1 MKFKLNQVHFSIRKR
16 LLMNIMRTFIFLCY
30 TIGFAISPSD
40 IVSQN
45 TKIIIEEDISLSVDE
60 VFKLIMNQTD
70 YKFFYEKGTF
80 KDIHKV
86 KVTEGVVNVNKLLV
100 RSLSNGNFDI
110 EVTKKNVILIK
121 QRAVSESI
129 KKKVQ
134 EHQITGTIV
143 DKDGNPLPG
152 ASIMEKGT
160 IIGTVTDFDGKFSLS
175 VSDENAILVV
185 TYLGFATQEIA
196 VGDQTSFTITLQ
208 EDASALDEVVLIGY
222 GSQRKS
228 DLTGAVTVVKLKA
241 MDEVPVVSVDQ
252 ALVGRV
258 GGVQINQS
266 SGQAGAGTSIRIRG
280 GNSINGTNEP
290 LFVIDGFP
298 IINDNGAFAAGG
310 PLGLTNS
317 GSGNAGQGN
326 PNGALNWLNPAD
338 IESVQ
343 VLKDASATAIYGSRG
358 ANGVI
363 IITTKKGRAREGRI
377 NYNVSTVSSR
387 LNTSNIELMNAK
399 EYATYLNQR
408 ADNLGLQKYYTG
420 QTIDGIYYPTPDELG
435 NGTNWI
441 DEVSRNDLA
450 VNHSLDFNGG
460 SLDQFYSGSIGW
472 TEQNSPLIGS
482 ELKRLNLRL
491 NFKANLTS
499 YLKLDNTISYS
510 NSWTDNSPADSR
522 DVQKYGLWEAALV
535 TSPIEPARNP
545 DGSLNYSGGDPSNS
559 AGPPKL
565 SYNPIALGTDIL
577 NRNTSATFMNNLSLK
592 LDILDGLSLET
603 RGSIF
608 KNDVLR
614 DIYYNSNSTFN
625 GFMVGGLAGKNTN
638 NSVSFLTETFIN
650 YKKEF
655 GKNVLSALAGFSYQQ
670 STFRSQQAGAS
681 GFPNDNLLNENLSAG
696 NTTYPTVGN
705 KIEDLLSSYF
715 VRVNNIY
722 NDKYILTF
730 TARYDGS
737 SKFAEGNKWAFFP
750 SGAFSWRI
758 SQEDFLKDSE
768 ALSDLKLR
776 VSYGLSGNQA
786 ISSLQTKSTIGFNQY
801 PYGGVLQTGVFP
813 SVLGNEDLTW
823 ETTTQFNVG
832 MDFGLWNQRLTGSIN
847 YYDKKTTDLIQFLP
861 IPSNSGFSQQ
871 LTNLG
876 SLTNKGIELE
886 LQAIAIDKGDLRW
899 TIDANIAKNKQS
911 ISDLGVDS
919 GKILM
924 PFNVVGGNPAN
935 VALIEGEP
943 VGLFYGHV
951 RDGLFRTAAEIA
963 NGPTIGGEQ
972 VGDKRFKDL
981 NNDGV
986 INDQDRQVIGDPNP
1000 DFIFG
1005 LTNNFTYKRFN
1016 LGFTFQGSIGGD
1028 VWNLGNFVQ
1037 ERLGNRSK
1045 AANDYFT
1052 ANNTDA
1058 VYSAPGLEVGRGNH
1072 SDFSVEDGSFIRLKT
1087 INIGYNVP
1095 VESIKFARSFRIY
1108 ASATNLFTITNY
1120 SGFDPEVNSFAQSNL
1135 FRNIDI
1141 LSIPQYKN
1149 YSLGVNIGL

>member
-1 MKFKLNQVHFSIRKR
+1 
-16 LLMNIMRTFIFLCY
+16 MN
-30 TIGFAISPSD
+30 
-40 IVSQN
+40 N
-45 TKIIIEEDISLSVDE
+45 
-60 VFKLIMNQTD
+60 N
-70 YKFFYEKGTF
+70 YEKNIKRILLFSLILLTNLVIAQENIISG
-80 KDIHKV
+80 I
-86 KVTEGVVNVNKLLV
+86 VT
-100 RSLSNGNFDI
+100 SSNGI
-110 EVTKKNVILIK
+110 
-121 QRAVSESI
+121 
-129 KKKVQ
+129 
-134 EHQITGTIV
+134 
-143 DKDGNPLPG
+143 PLPG
-152 ASIMEKGT
+152 VNILKEGT
-160 IIGTVTDFDGKFSLS
+160 SVGAQTDFDGKFSIKANKG
-175 VSDENAILVV
+175 EILV
-185 TYLGFATQEIA
+185 F
-196 VGDQTSFTITLQ
+196 SFIGMKTIKITIESETTINIQLE
-208 EDASALDEVVLIGY
+208 EDAASLDEVVLIGY

-228 DLTGAVTVVKLKA
+228 DLTGAVSVVKLKA
-241 MDEVPVVSVDQ
+241 MGEVPVVSADQ

-258 GGVQINQS
+258 GGVQISQS

-298 IINDNGAFAAGG
+298 IINDNSKFAAGG

-317 GSGNAGQGN
+317 GSGNEGQGN

-399 EYATYLNQR
+399 EYATYHNQS
-408 ADNLGLQKYYTG
+408 ADNRGLQKYYTG
-420 QTIDGIYYPTPDELG
+420 QTIDGIYYPTPDELENELG

-450 VNHSLDFNGG
+450 INHSLDFNGG
-460 SLDQFYSGSIGW
+460 SSDQLYSGSIGW

-491 NFKANLTS
+491 NFKTNLTS

-510 NSWTDNSPADSR
+510 NSWIDNSPADSR

-545 DGSLNYSGGDPSNS
+545 DGSLNYSGGDPSNPD
-559 AGPPKL
+559 GPPTL

-577 NRNTSATFMNNLSLK
+577 NRNTTGTFMNNLSLK

-603 RGSIF
+603 RASIF

-681 GFPNDNLLNENLSAG
+681 GFPNDNLLNENLSGG

-832 MDFGLWNQRLTGSIN
+832 IDFGLWNQRLTGSIN

-861 IPSNSGFSQQ
+861 LPSNSGFSQQ

-1028 VWNLGNFVQ
+1028 VWNFGNFMQ

-1072 SDFSVEDGSFIRLKT
+1072 SDFSVEDGSFIKLKT
-1087 INIGYNVP
+1087 INIGYNLP
-1095 VESIKFARSFRIY
+1095 VESIKFVRSIRIY

-1141 LSIPQYKN
+1141 LSIPLYKN